1 MNIAKTSLLTHQTA
15 IDLTGAN
22 VANVN
27 TTGYTQQR
35 AMLSSLASTGIGVT
49 QTQTG
54 VQIDAIERVYDRF
67 LESQITGATSDLGYS
82 ETLWGELEKV
92 EMIFNESL
100 DGGIADMLNRFWGGW
115 EDLSTNPSGQAER
128 VALVSISESLASI
141 LRSSGQELVDLQG
154 DINLQLSDMVIQVN
168 SAINAVADLN
178 MKIMEG
184 MSQQGNVN
192 DLLDKRTDALN
203 RLADFINFNALEDSS
218 GAVNISLA
226 NGTPLVTEGMVWHLE
241 MRTDEEDSFLLNI
254 AVEGTGTD
262 NSGTG
267 TITGGKIAALLDMR
281 DEIIGGDEGY
291 LSRLDAF
298 VAAFVEGVNDIHRS
312 GYDIYKNGGGDF
324 FSCEAQSPG
333 QSAPSLLN
341 IRLSD
346 TIASDMMRIA
356 ASETVNG
363 DGANALAMG
372 ALKDVVAAIGEE
384 NGTINDHYAAFVS
397 RLGQDV
403 ADSERTYSHQESLM
417 NQMKNKQQ
425 EMSGVSI
432 DEEMMNLIKFQMG
445 YQSAARLCTVA
456 EEMLDILM
464 GLAR

>member
-22 VANVN
+22 IANVN
-27 TTGYTQQR
+27 TAGYTQQR

-67 LESQITGATSDLGYS
+67 LASQITGSVSDLGYS
-82 ETLWGELEKV
+82 EMLWEEMEKV

-100 DGGIADMLNRFWGGW
+100 DGGVADMLNRFWGSW
-115 EDLSTNPSGQAER
+115 EDLSANPSGQAER
-128 VALVSISESLASI
+128 VALLSVSESLASL

-154 DINLQLSDMVIQVN
+154 DINLQLSDMVIQAN
-168 SAINAVADLN
+168 SAIDAIADLN

-184 MSQQGNVN
+184 MSQQGNIN
-192 DLLDKRTDALN
+192 DLLDKRTEALN
-203 RLADFINFNALEDSS
+203 RLAGFINFNFLEDAS
-218 GAVNISLA
+218 GAVNVYLA
-226 NGTPLVTEGMVWHLE
+226 EGTPLVTDGSVWRLE
-241 MRTDEEDSFLLNI
+241 MRADGENSFLSNV
-254 AVEGTGTD
+254 AVEGMGAD
-262 NSGTG
+262 ECSG
-267 TITGGKIAALLDMR
+267 TITGGNITALLDMR

-291 LSRLDAF
+291 LTRLDAF
-298 VAAFVEGVNDIHRS
+298 VAAFVKEVNAIHNS
-312 GYDIYKNGGGDF
+312 GYDTYKNAGEDF
-324 FSCEAQSPG
+324 FLCEVRSPG

-346 TIASDMMRIA
+346 AIASDVMRIA
-356 ASETVNG
+356 ASKTVNG
-363 DGANALAMG
+363 DGANALAMS
-372 ALKDVVAAIGEE
+372 ALKDAVVAIGAEE
-384 NGTINDHYAAFVS
+384 GNLNDHYAAFVS

-403 ADSERTYSHQESLM
+403 ADSERTYAHQGSLM
-417 NQMKNKQQ
+417 KQMENKQQ

-456 EEMLDILM
+456 EEMIDTLM